1 MLCSFTLL
9 YMWPLLSEFTAGC
22 SLDLSKPN
30 PGLYK
35 GSSTS
40 CALYRSKAD
49 PYLCSCCGNPDAGEF
64 LIFLFNFVTHN

>member
-9 YMWPLLSEFTAGC
+9 HMWPLLSEFTAGC

-40 CALYRSKAD
+40 CALYRS
-49 PYLCSCCGNPDAGEF
+49 N
-64 LIFLFNFVTHN
+64 LIHISAVVVVILMRASF